1 MSVLFG
7 KLKRIRGVDV
17 PPRRFTGWALVYFVV
32 FLCLPLLGVA
42 VALDVAL
49 YFLWDTYFESC
60 YAVLCLLE

>member
-1 MSVLFG
+1 MFG

-17 PPRRFTGWALVYFVV
+17 PPRRFTGWALVYFIV

-42 VALDVAL
+42 LALDVLL
-49 YFLWDTYFESC
+49 YVLWGTVFESC

>member
-1 MSVLFG
+1 MMFG
-7 KLKRIRGVDV
+7 KLKRIRGVDL

-42 VALDVAL
+42 LALDVAL
-49 YFLWDTYFESC
+49 YLLWGTAFESC